1 MNRREKAALQRSS
14 WRLAA
19 MQLDKCRAD
28 AKELDRVMAGA
39 RRAALGAASFMA
51 LLTAVDL
58 APTASTRRSAG
69 KD

>member
-1 MNRREKAALQRSS
+1 MNQREMAALQRSA
-14 WRLAA
+14 WRLTAV
-19 MQLDKCRAD
+19 QLDKCRAG

-39 RRAALGAASFMA
+39 RRAALGAESFMA

-58 APTASTRRSAG
+58 APTPSTQRSAG